1 MFRHISTLDV
11 PNVFPSQIL
20 ETYKIPLK
28 CTINMNAYSNNSI
41 YTCAVS
47 SFEAWENV
55 VISDNVPN
63 SNVDTFSI

>member
-28 CTINMNAYSNNSI
+28 CTIYMNAYSNYSI

-55 VISDNVPN
+55 GISDNVPN
-63 SNVDTFSI
+63 SNMDTFFI